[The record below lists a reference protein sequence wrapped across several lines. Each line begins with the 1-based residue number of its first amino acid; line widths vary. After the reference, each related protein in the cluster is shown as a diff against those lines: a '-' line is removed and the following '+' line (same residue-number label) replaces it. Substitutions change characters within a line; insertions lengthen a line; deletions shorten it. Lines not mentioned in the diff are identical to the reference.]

1 MVLFKHVSPKPSNA
15 EAAVRAVRITEEGR
29 SPAEERGVRLGW
41 NVLRKPSRL
50 RQTVSSCPRQE
61 LLAPSASGLESCE

>member
-15 EAAVRAVRITEEGR
+15 EAAGRAVRITEEGR
-29 SPAEERGVRLGW
+29 SPAEERGVRRGW

-50 RQTVSSCPRQE
+50 RQTVSLFLPQ
-61 LLAPSASGLESCE
+61 AGTSGSFCQRSGVL